1 MKQRMLYHRPRMQI
15 VFISCLRMLS
25 QSERTLEVESYE
37 DYVDEHGET
46 HSNTDLWANPW
57 NAD

>member
-1 MKQRMLYHRPRMQI
+1 MLI
-15 VFISCLRMLS
+15 VRISSLHMLS

-37 DYVDEHGET
+37 YVDEHGET

>member
-1 MKQRMLYHRPRMQI
+1 MKQRMPYHRPQMLI
-15 VFISCLRMLS
+15 VRISSLHMLS

-37 DYVDEHGET
+37 YVDEHGET